1 VFVVGEEFMYI
12 IFGCGVTGN
21 AVADALSKSG
31 KEILIVDKDE
41 NAVSSWREKHS
52 NVRVSVSDM
61 ESFDLNSQYCGNSD
75 IFAILTGNSR
85 ANLFLVK
92 KIKEKMPNSFIIVKA
107 SNKED
112 AEALE
117 SNGADET
124 LLAGDVLAKTILST
138 FENVEMEHS
147 AFTLVNK
154 IRESNGKE
162 IAIILQD
169 NPDPDAIASGLTLKY
184 ICKYCDVESKL
195 YYGGNISHQKNKA
208 LINLLNMDLINLK
221 TEEAV
226 MEVVRSAGM
235 IALIEASI
243 PSRNNILPEEV
254 TPNLIFDHHQ
264 VDINSVKGDF
274 VDIQTD
280 IGATATIMTK
290 YIRQLNLKPDASLAT
305 ALLYGIRTDT
315 KEFTRNTSSDDLNA
329 ASYLSPL
336 VDRNIMGQLEY
347 PPMGLET
354 LDIIGRAIRNKEI
367 RGSYLASFVEFI
379 NDRDALPQAAEMML
393 QLEGVYTVLVFGINE
408 DKVQLSAR
416 SRDSRVNLGLIL
428 QSAFGKLNSG
438 GHATMAAGA
447 INLGILGDANDRTS
461 LLKVTSDA
469 VKKRFFSSVGAEF
482 EHETLPTDEESQ
494 LSSV

>member
-1 VFVVGEEFMYI
+1 MYI

-31 KEILIVDKDE
+31 KEILIIDRDE
-41 NAVSSWREKHS
+41 NALSSWREKNF
-52 NVRVSVSDM
+52 NVIVSDIK
-61 ESFDLNSQYCGNSD
+61 SFDLDTQYCKDSN
-75 IFAILTGNSR
+75 IFAILTGDFD
-85 ANLFLVK
+85 ANLSLVK
-92 KIKEKMPNSFIIVKA
+92 RLKEKLPNNFVLVKTYN
-107 SNKED
+107 NKE
-112 AEALE
+112 AEVLE
-117 SNGADET
+117 SNGADMILNT
-124 LLAGDVLAKTILST
+124 GKILTKSILSA
-138 FENVEMEHS
+138 FENVKMKHS

-154 IRESNGKE
+154 IKESNGKE
-162 IAIILQD
+162 LAIFLQD
-169 NPDPDAIASGLTLKY
+169 NPDPDALSSGLTLQY

-195 YYGGNISHQKNKA
+195 YYGGSISHQKNKA
-208 LINLLNMDLINLK
+208 LINLLNMDLINIK
-221 TEEAV
+221 TKEAV

-243 PSRNNILPEEV
+243 PARNNILPEDV

-264 VDINSVKGDF
+264 VDISSVRGDF
-274 VDIQTD
+274 VDIQTN
-280 IGATATIMTK
+280 IGATATIMTR
-290 YIRQLNLKPDASLAT
+290 YIRQLNIKPDASLAT

-336 VDRNIMGQLEY
+336 VDKNIMSQLEH

-367 RGSYLASFVEFI
+367 RGSYLASFVDFI

-393 QLEGVYTVLVFGINE
+393 HLEGVYTVLVFGINE

-428 QSAFGKLNSG
+428 QSAFGELNSG

-482 EHETLPTDEESQ
+482 EQETLTTEEAPS
-494 LSSV
+494 LSLKEN